1 MKTPYEFI
9 EQKQQNSEHSADE
22 IRDWIT
28 RYTAN
33 EIPDEVM
40 SAWLMAVYF
49 NGMTDREIAG
59 MVDAMLHSGEV
70 LSRKAAKPQI
80 RVDKHSTGGV
90 GDKTSIILAPLLATF
105 GLTVPMISGRGLGHT
120 GGTLDKLESIP
131 GFSTQISETESENI
145 LQKIGVCMMG
155 QTKSLVPADKKLY
168 ALRDV
173 TATVRSIPLITAS
186 IMSKKIAED
195 LDALVLDVKT
205 GNGAFMS
212 NFNDAK
218 QLAKLM
224 VAVGKRFDIATSA
237 LITDMSQPLG
247 NACGNWV
254 EILECVECLK
264 GNGPADLMDLTY
276 ALSAE
281 LLVGAKLSETRES
294 AQMMLQNNIENGK
307 ALEKFVEMVEI
318 QGGDISAIENWK
330 PDSLKRQFVVA
341 KQSGGLNKIDTYK
354 LGFRLVEMGAGRKK
368 ITDKIDPMI
377 GVILHKKLGDSVEK
391 DEPLCE
397 ITSKNGV
404 SDDSV
409 AAIGKCFSIGESC
422 EKLPLVLEIL

>member
-9 EQKQQNSEHSADE
+9 EEKQQNGEHSAEE
-22 IRDWIT
+22 IRDWIMK
-28 RYTAN
+28 YTAN

-49 NGMTDREIAG
+49 NGMTDSEIAG
-59 MVDAMLHSGEV
+59 MVDAMLHSGDV
-70 LSRKAAKPQI
+70 LSRKNATQI

-90 GDKTSIILAPLLATF
+90 GDKTSMILAPLLATF

-131 GFSTQISETESENI
+131 GFSTQISEAKSENI
-145 LQKIGVCMMG
+145 LEKIGVCMMG

-212 NFNDAK
+212 NFDDAK
-218 QLAKLM
+218 NLAKLM
-224 VAVGKRFDIATSA
+224 VAVGNRFDIATSA

-247 NACGNWV
+247 NACGNWI
-254 EILECVECLK
+254 EILECVDCLQ
-264 GNGPADLMDLTY
+264 GGGPADLMDLTF

-281 LLVGAKLSETRES
+281 LLIGAKITENRKSAES
-294 AQMMLQNNIENGK
+294 MLRQKIENGK

-318 QGGDISAIENWK
+318 QGGDFSAIENWK
-330 PDSLKRQFVVA
+330 PDALKHQRVYA
-341 KQSGGLNKIDTYK
+341 EHSGISNKIDTYN

-368 ITDKIDPMI
+368 ISDNIAPMI
-377 GVILHKKLGDSVEK
+377 GVILHKKLGDAVGK
-391 DEPLCE
+391 GEPICE

-409 AAIGKCFSIGESC
+409 SAIKDCFSVGESY
-422 EKLPLVLEIL
+422 EKPPLIYEVL